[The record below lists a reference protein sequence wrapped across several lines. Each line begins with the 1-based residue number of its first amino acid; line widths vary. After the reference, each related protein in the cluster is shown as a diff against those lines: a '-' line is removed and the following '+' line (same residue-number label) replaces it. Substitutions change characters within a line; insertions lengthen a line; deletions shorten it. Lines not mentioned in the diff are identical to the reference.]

1 MITPTIASALRRAE
15 PLEGIR
21 HYGFPASIWKHFER
35 LPRLPRGV
43 LPIADALCRFNP
55 IFGQG
60 MTAAAKQAR
69 LLRTMLGE
77 AAYEPGPRPP
87 AAGGV
92 SVRFNVRRSGD
103 LGLAQRA
110 RPAFRPARAAR
121 SVSCHKLP
129 PL

>member
-69 LLRTMLGE
+69 LLQTMLGE
-77 AAYEPGPRPP
+77 AAAQPDPL
-87 AAGGV
+87 AAALAG
-92 SVRFNVRRSGD
+92 F
-103 LGLAQRA
+103 LGTGASFVPTPLRIAHT
-110 RPAFRPARAAR
+110 P
-121 SVSCHKLP
+121 HP
-129 PL
+129 PLSPTTADP